1 MSEIAER
8 LWAEYEGFC
17 KRDLAEHAIVDARFA
32 ENPLVTGAPR
42 IRFYAGYPLHVEK
55 GVCVGTLCLL
65 DTRPRELTTRE
76 HQLLRDLGQLV
87 AQELKGGWALTG
99 RNPAGVDVLRT

>member
-1 MSEIAER
+1 
-8 LWAEYEGFC
+8 
-17 KRDLAEHAIVDARFA
+17 
-32 ENPLVTGAPR
+32 
-42 IRFYAGYPLHVEK
+42 LHVEK

-99 RNPAGVDVLRT
+99 RQGSQGH

>member
-1 MSEIAER
+1 
-8 LWAEYEGFC
+8 
-17 KRDLAEHAIVDARFA
+17 
-32 ENPLVTGAPR
+32 
-42 IRFYAGYPLHVEK
+42 VEK

-87 AQELKGGWALTG
+87 AQELKESSALKLGPRERRSEAVCPEAPDGPT
-99 RNPAGVDVLRT
+99 AS